1 MARLA
6 SFKIGNTSFKAAIN
20 KIDRDKIYGFV
31 DEFTYDMNGDECT
44 LGAVL
49 NDGSTFVLSGA
60 TAMKKVDE
68 KLHEVDKSEIKT
80 VKIDGSEAVL
90 QPSIFD
96 IETVLEETELD
107 ALLDLQ
113 VELSY
118 QLSFENDS
126 DKATAISILKTEK
139 AYFFLYNYRADYE
152 AADAYLLSN
161 GKEIFALS
169 GKIVKFEYLDN
180 KTIIPIDEFEEETAS
195 DEELDF
201 SML

>member
-6 SFKIGNTSFKAAIN
+6 AFKIGKTLFKAAIN

-31 DEFTYDMNGDECT
+31 EEHTFDMNGDECT

-68 KLHEVDKSEIKT
+68 QLREVDKSEIKT
-80 VKIDGSEAVL
+80 VKIDGSEALL

-96 IETVLEETELD
+96 IETILKEEDLD

-126 DKATAISILKTEK
+126 DKTTALSKLKIDK

-152 AADAYLLSN
+152 ATDAYLISN

-169 GKIVKFEYLDN
+169 GKIVKFDYLDN
-180 KTIIPIDEFEEETAS
+180 KTIIALDEIEEETTV

>member
-1 MARLA
+1 
-6 SFKIGNTSFKAAIN
+6 
-20 KIDRDKIYGFV
+20 
-31 DEFTYDMNGDECT
+31 
-44 LGAVL
+44 
-49 NDGSTFVLSGA
+49 
-60 TAMKKVDE
+60 
-68 KLHEVDKSEIKT
+68 
-80 VKIDGSEAVL
+80 VL

>member
-6 SFKIGNTSFKAAIN
+6 SFKIGDSLFRAGLN

-31 DEFTYDMNGDECT
+31 EEHTFDMNGDECT

-68 KLHEVDKSEIKT
+68 QLREVDKSEIKT
-80 VKIDGSEAVL
+80 VKIDGSEALL

-96 IETVLEETELD
+96 IETILKEEDLD

-126 DKATAISILKTEK
+126 DKTTALSKLKIDK

-152 AADAYLLSN
+152 ATDAYLISN

-169 GKIVKFEYLDN
+169 GKIVKFDYLDN
-180 KTIIPIDEFEEETAS
+180 KTIIALDEIEEETTV

>member
-1 MARLA
+1 MARQA
-6 SFKIGNTSFKAAIN
+6 TFKIGKTLFKAGIN
-20 KIDRDKIYGFV
+20 KIDRNKIYGYV
-31 DEFTYDMNGDECT
+31 DEHTYDANGDECT

-68 KLHEVDKSEIKT
+68 QLREVDKSEIKT
-80 VKIDGSEAVL
+80 VKIDGSEAIL
-90 QPSIFD
+90 YPSIFD
-96 IETVLEETELD
+96 IETELKEENLD
-107 ALLDLQ
+107 SMLDLQ

-118 QLSFENDS
+118 QLSFDAETDLNTALS
-126 DKATAISILKTEK
+126 MLKTDKA
-139 AYFFLYNYRADYE
+139 YYFLYNYRADYE
-152 AADAYLLSN
+152 AADAYLVSN

-180 KTIIPIDEFEEETAS
+180 KTIIPIDEMEEETAS

>member
-1 MARLA
+1 
-6 SFKIGNTSFKAAIN
+6 
-20 KIDRDKIYGFV
+20 
-31 DEFTYDMNGDECT
+31 
-44 LGAVL
+44 
-49 NDGSTFVLSGA
+49 
-60 TAMKKVDE
+60 MKKVDE
-68 KLHEVDKSEIKT
+68 QLREVDKSEIKT

>member
-6 SFKIGNTSFKAAIN
+6 SFKIGDSLFRAGLN

-31 DEFTYDMNGDECT
+31 EEHTFDMNGDECT

-68 KLHEVDKSEIKT
+68 QLREVDKSEIKT
-80 VKIDGSEAVL
+80 VKIDGSEALL

-96 IETVLEETELD
+96 IETILKEEDLD

-126 DKATAISILKTEK
+126 DKTTALSKLKSDK
-139 AYFFLYNYRADYE
+139 AYSFPYNFRADYE
-152 AADAYLLSN
+152 AADAYLISN

-169 GKIVKFEYLDN
+169 GKIVKFDYLDN
-180 KTIIPIDEFEEETAS
+180 KTIIALDEIEEETAI

>member
-6 SFKIGNTSFKAAIN
+6 SFKIGNSLFKAGIN
-20 KIDRDKIYGFV
+20 KIDREKIYGYV

-44 LGAVL
+44 IGAVL

-68 KLHEVDKSEIKT
+68 QLREVDKSEIKT

-96 IETVLEETELD
+96 IETVLEETQLD

-126 DKATAISILKTEK
+126 DKETALTKLKIDK

-152 AADAYLLSN
+152 AADAYLISN

-169 GKIVKFEYLDN
+169 GKIVKFDYLDN
-180 KTIIPIDEFEEETAS
+180 KTIIALDEIEEES
-195 DEELDF
+195 SVDEELDF